1 MSRSSLG
8 HRRTTRSS
16 EMPPESVTSVEYDV
30 RTAPVSP
37 APVSPATGMED
48 VELTRKQIAALQRR
62 IARGGDE
69 SVLGHYRSVIQELE
83 ASLVAAGKCYDTRQL
98 TLPAPV
104 KPRLVHVRRDS
115 VTSNISTTSTRCPE
129 VDEASGD
136 DFVEISGSCDTELKD
151 KAADLNLQ
159 SGAVGAAPASQ
170 MQVTPPYVASSRL
183 CFAPAQTVQVSKPA
197 FRVFWTPMP
206 IDGTG
211 RLVACSSS
219 SMSAPLF
226 AQLYWENSS
235 CRPQPA
241 RGLENSR
248 CGTVV
253 VPDVHEPI
261 IECWL

>member
-8 HRRTTRSS
+8 HRRTTTSS
-16 EMPPESVTSVEYDV
+16 EMPPESVTSTGYDV
-30 RTAPVSP
+30 RTTPV
-37 APVSPATGMED
+37 APATGMED

-69 SVLGHYRSVIQELE
+69 SALSHYRSVIQEME
-83 ASLVAAGKCYDTRQL
+83 ASLVAAGTCYDTRQL
-98 TLPAPV
+98 TLPTPV

-136 DFVEISGSCDTELKD
+136 DFVEISGSRDTVLKD
-151 KAADLNLQ
+151 KAADLVLQ
-159 SGAVGAAPASQ
+159 GGIVGAAPAAQ
-170 MQVTPPYVASSRL
+170 MPLTLPDVATSLL
-183 CFAPAQTVQVSKPA
+183 CLAPAHTVQVSKSA
-197 FRVFWTPMP
+197 VRVFRPPMP
-206 IDGTG
+206 VDATG
-211 RLVACSSS
+211 RLGACRSS

-226 AQLYWENSS
+226 AQLRLENSS
-235 CRPQPA
+235 CGPQPA

-253 VPDVHEPI
+253 VVPDVHEPI